1 MRAMNK
7 PLILNSLI
15 KNPKNTSYEGK
26 DNDEVV
32 IMLIRQSLVSVLGWL
47 ISGAFFFIVPLFLI
61 PFLSNLQY
69 EGERVF
75 NTLFLLSFTAFWYL
89 SLFGYLF
96 ERFLS
101 WYFEVLLVTNK
112 KIIDIDRGATN
123 ISETFLSNIQD
134 VTSKMT
140 TVLGQVLNIGSIH
153 IQTAAEREEF
163 EFHLVD
169 NPSMVRDAISDLVA
183 KKGRRHGV

>member
-1 MRAMNK
+1 MNK
-7 PLILNSLI
+7 PLILKSVI
-15 KNPKNTSYEGK
+15 RNPKNTSYEGK
-26 DNDEVV
+26 DDDEVV
-32 IMLIRQSLVSVLGWL
+32 IMLIRQSLISVIGWL
-47 ISGAFFFIVPLFLI
+47 ISGAFFFMIPFALV
-61 PFLSNLQY
+61 PFLSTLQY

-75 NTLFLLSFTAFWYL
+75 NALFLLCFTAFWYL
-89 SLFGYLF
+89 SLFGYTF
-96 ERFLS
+96 ERFLN

-123 ISETFLSNIQD
+123 ISETFLTNIQD
-134 VTSKMT
+134 VTSKMS

-183 KKGRRHGV
+183 KKGRGHGV